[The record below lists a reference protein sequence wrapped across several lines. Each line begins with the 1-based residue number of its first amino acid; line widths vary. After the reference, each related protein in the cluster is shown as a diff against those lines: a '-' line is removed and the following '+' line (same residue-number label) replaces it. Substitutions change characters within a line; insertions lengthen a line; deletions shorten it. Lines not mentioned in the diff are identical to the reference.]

1 MPEQHWSQTREV
13 TRTWGI
19 GFLLAVFRFGGRS
32 LFHATLW
39 PVVFCYWLLN
49 GHARRAST
57 LFLSRA
63 FACRREKR
71 PLFAS
76 LRHFFRFADTILDKI
91 LAASGSL
98 SRKDLV
104 VINSETLHSSQTGGI
119 IVTSHTGCLELCQVL
134 AHLPNAHRM
143 HVLVHTAHA
152 AKFNTII
159 ARFNP
164 AFQASQIEVTS
175 IGPDT
180 AIRLSE
186 YIERGDLVAIAGDR
200 TAIGSESSLVA
211 PFLGHEAPFPVGP
224 FILSMLL
231 HCPVWSMICT
241 RDPQRKARYKVTFQ
255 RLATPDHIP
264 RTKRQEHLQNVVNA
278 WANELSERILESP
291 YDWFNFFD
299 FWNPS
304 KQNTKNRQKHS
315 FL

>member
-1 MPEQHWSQTREV
+1 MQGVPARFSFLELSLVAGRNDLYSLHYV
-13 TRTWGI
+13 TSSDLPTPYLTKFSLPPDR
-19 GFLLAVFRFGGRS
+19 FLAKTS
-32 LFHATLW
+32 
-39 PVVFCYWLLN
+39 
-49 GHARRAST
+49 
-57 LFLSRA
+57 
-63 FACRREKR
+63 
-71 PLFAS
+71 
-76 LRHFFRFADTILDKI
+76 
-91 LAASGSL
+91 SL
-98 SRKDLV
+98 SIAKRYTHPKQV
-104 VINSETLHSSQTGGI
+104 ESSSRLTPA
-119 IVTSHTGCLELCQVL
+119 VSELCQVL

-164 AFQASQIEVTS
+164 DFQASQIEVTS

-231 HCPVWSMICT
+231 HCPVWSMIST

-278 WANELSERILESP
+278 WANELVRTYTGKSVRLV
-291 YDWFNFFD
+291 
-299 FWNPS
+299 
-304 KQNTKNRQKHS
+304 
-315 FL
+315 

>member
-1 MPEQHWSQTREV
+1 M
-13 TRTWGI
+13 
-19 GFLLAVFRFGGRS
+19 
-32 LFHATLW
+32 
-39 PVVFCYWLLN
+39 
-49 GHARRAST
+49 
-57 LFLSRA
+57 
-63 FACRREKR
+63 
-71 PLFAS
+71 
-76 LRHFFRFADTILDKI
+76 
-91 LAASGSL
+91 
-98 SRKDLV
+98 
-104 VINSETLHSSQTGGI
+104 
-119 IVTSHTGCLELCQVL
+119 
-134 AHLPNAHRM
+134 
-143 HVLVHTAHA
+143 
-152 AKFNTII
+152 
-159 ARFNP
+159 
-164 AFQASQIEVTS
+164 TS